1 MERILVGTSPRHG
14 AFAALTRALSLA
26 KRIDAKVHVLF
37 VNQQRTGGGR
47 GAAAKAEAETDER
60 RRLRLMVQQAQ
71 EEGVGID
78 SFVTEGNYEEE
89 VIRFARDR
97 KITLLVSESADREGR
112 ASEREA
118 QSLRRIL
125 HGISCRVELVTPR
138 RDETAT
144 QGKGWAT

>member
-1 MERILVGTSPRHG
+1 MEHILVGMAPRCG
-14 AFAALTRALSLA
+14 AFAALTRAISLA
-26 KRIDAKVHVLF
+26 KRINAKVSVLF
-37 VNQQRTGGGR
+37 VTPPPDGEARDTPPL
-47 GAAAKAEAETDER
+47 AACDVG

-71 EEGVGID
+71 EQGVGIEY
-78 SFVTEGNYEEE
+78 FVTQGNYEEE

-97 KITLLVSESADREGR
+97 KITLLVSESTDGEGR
-112 ASEREA
+112 ASERDS

-144 QGKGWAT
+144 